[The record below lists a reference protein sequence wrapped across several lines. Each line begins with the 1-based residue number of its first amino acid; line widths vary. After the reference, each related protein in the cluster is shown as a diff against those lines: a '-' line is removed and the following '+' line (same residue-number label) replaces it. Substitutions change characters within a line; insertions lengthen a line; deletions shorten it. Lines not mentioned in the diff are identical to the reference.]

1 MELNKKKEDK
11 SNEDMID
18 KLNSN
23 IKSLTL
29 EEQFEKWL
37 IVLKEHLSK
46 KEYKK
51 TIENINRLSKKY
63 IHIESFWKVIIL
75 KIKSFLKIIENK
87 MKKYNFNQTDSN
99 IIKMEK
105 EHIKKYSKMTKKN
118 FVDLTNEIKI
128 NNQLIKN
135 TSLIQ
140 SIIEL
145 YLEYIYILCIFSKQC
160 DSNID
165 LISLISLTIVFG
177 EKTYNIIL
185 HHKSLN
191 HLVKIYL
198 LGCKFYIE
206 NKDHE
211 ICIDL
216 LEKCIE
222 LSLRELFYLI
232 DFHESINESNF
243 VGKFKKKLKKIF
255 INFIIIFLYRGI
267 CYENLGFIQK
277 AVESY
282 RQCRWFTKKFFQ
294 EQINLVFLINKICER
309 ANSYYSLLHFL
320 KIALNKK
327 NVIYSKNEKNQKVNI
342 NYSLDETKFK
352 STLKILNNINIPEIN
367 SPNQFSNSI
376 NAGSKEYYLS
386 NVKLLEAYMSEK
398 FKNIIKNMDKINLY
412 DFDDETRK
420 KIQKTLNKKYFEDK
434 FKTYREKNKNS
445 FLIEMNKKR
454 DRINS
459 PHSKDNNNIN
469 LNNTSRISSA
479 NIKNEYKLKIKKNE
493 TVSKNNSLNVSN
505 ITHPFSFQHSNQ
517 NNKSLSKSFTRL
529 HSNKKKLL
537 EESKLYRSS
546 SAFFGKKYQKK
557 INYIKKLDERE
568 IKFQKE
574 LLSLKK
580 SPLFDMEIY
589 NKFLIS
595 KDTERK
601 FSKMQI
607 LSSLQPL
614 FYFNEYYI
622 LQEYTKQKRSL
633 KNTVIKSQS
642 NKAVIRYKKQKHEIN
657 KNFSKSK
664 SLENYNKE
672 EILAQNK
679 KVILLISK
687 KIENINLNKSKK
699 SKEFEKQVNS
709 FLNMK
714 KSQSFRKTINH
725 NNNFSLIKNK
735 KTNDLKS
742 FLHFNKSNDEL

>member
-11 SNEDMID
+11 SNEDMFD

-128 NNQLIKN
+128 NNQFIKN
-135 TSLIQ
+135 SNLIQ

-243 VGKFKKKLKKIF
+243 VGKFKKKLKK
-255 INFIIIFLYRGI
+255 FL
-267 CYENLGFIQK
+267 
-277 AVESY
+277 
-282 RQCRWFTKKFFQ
+282 
-294 EQINLVFLINKICER
+294 
-309 ANSYYSLLHFL
+309 
-320 KIALNKK
+320 
-327 NVIYSKNEKNQKVNI
+327 
-342 NYSLDETKFK
+342 
-352 STLKILNNINIPEIN
+352 
-367 SPNQFSNSI
+367 
-376 NAGSKEYYLS
+376 
-386 NVKLLEAYMSEK
+386 
-398 FKNIIKNMDKINLY
+398 
-412 DFDDETRK
+412 
-420 KIQKTLNKKYFEDK
+420 
-434 FKTYREKNKNS
+434 
-445 FLIEMNKKR
+445 
-454 DRINS
+454 
-459 PHSKDNNNIN
+459 
-469 LNNTSRISSA
+469 
-479 NIKNEYKLKIKKNE
+479 
-493 TVSKNNSLNVSN
+493 
-505 ITHPFSFQHSNQ
+505 
-517 NNKSLSKSFTRL
+517 
-529 HSNKKKLL
+529 
-537 EESKLYRSS
+537 
-546 SAFFGKKYQKK
+546 
-557 INYIKKLDERE
+557 
-568 IKFQKE
+568 
-574 LLSLKK
+574 
-580 SPLFDMEIY
+580 
-589 NKFLIS
+589 
-595 KDTERK
+595 
-601 FSKMQI
+601 
-607 LSSLQPL
+607 
-614 FYFNEYYI
+614 
-622 LQEYTKQKRSL
+622 
-633 KNTVIKSQS
+633 
-642 NKAVIRYKKQKHEIN
+642 
-657 KNFSKSK
+657 
-664 SLENYNKE
+664 
-672 EILAQNK
+672 
-679 KVILLISK
+679 
-687 KIENINLNKSKK
+687 
-699 SKEFEKQVNS
+699 
-709 FLNMK
+709 
-714 KSQSFRKTINH
+714 
-725 NNNFSLIKNK
+725 
-735 KTNDLKS
+735 
-742 FLHFNKSNDEL
+742 